1 VAACSVV
8 IVNFNAGPHL
18 REAVTS
24 ALESPLVMDVI
35 VVDNGSTDGSLTLLP
50 QVRNLSVI
58 RNGANLGFAAACNIG
73 IEQSSSEFVLL
84 LNPDCRVEGDAI
96 ERLIAVLRGR
106 PDAGMAGPLL
116 LNPDGSEQAGGRRI
130 FPTPRH
136 AVVRVLN
143 LQRLSNLFPGL
154 FGDYLLHVTPLPS
167 EPTEVEAISGACM
180 LVRRTALD
188 HVGLLDE
195 GYFMHT
201 EDLDWCME
209 FFRKGWKIVFVPDAR
224 VFHDKGI
231 SSRPRQIFVE
241 FHKHKSILRFYR
253 KQFSDRYNVV
263 QFAVLTAAVW
273 SRFSV
278 LAIRMKL
285 ASIISRF
292 RSGKTGHAP
301 HAPGFSDGRVKP
313 EIEAVPDRNGI
324 PVGVLGGTS
333 MIADYLPTL
342 LGQDYSV
349 IKFSRKDDGLAPRD
363 GPAPRHIPL
372 WISLMP
378 IYALPDYFTML
389 SGYDLRRIVCLSS
402 TSVFTKT
409 QSSDPA
415 ETTLVAQFVE
425 SERRLIAWAEANNIE
440 WVILRP
446 TLVYGGGR
454 DLNVSEIARFI
465 GRFGF
470 FPLLGAGKGLRQPV
484 HAQDVAFA
492 CCRALTGKACANRAY
507 NISGGETLTYRDMV
521 SRIFA
526 GLGRVPRIL
535 TVPYWAFAVAVRA
548 AKILPRF
555 RALSPAMARRMNQ
568 DMVFDHAE
576 AAEDLGFRPR
586 PFRPG
591 RDDLPF

>member
-1 VAACSVV
+1 MTACSVV

-24 ALESPLVMDVI
+24 ALDSPLVTDVF
-35 VVDNGSTDGSLTLLP
+35 VVDNGSTDGSLALLP
-50 QVRNLSVI
+50 QAHNLSVI

-73 IEQSSSEFVLL
+73 IRQSSSEFVLL
-84 LNPDCRVEGDAI
+84 LNPDCRVEEGAI
-96 ERLIAVLRGR
+96 ERLIVALRER

-136 AVVRVLN
+136 AAVRALN
-143 LQRLSNLFPGL
+143 LQRLSSLFPGL
-154 FGDYLLHVTPLPS
+154 FGDYLLHLTPLPS
-167 EPTEVEAISGACM
+167 DPTEVEAISGACM
-180 LVRRTALD
+180 LVRRAAID
-188 HVGLLDE
+188 DVGLLDE

-209 FFRKGWKIVFVPDAR
+209 FSRKNWQVIFVPDAR

-253 KQFSDRYNVV
+253 KHFGDRYNAL
-263 QFAVLTAAVW
+263 QFMFLTVGVW
-273 SRFSV
+273 IRFAV

-285 ASIISRF
+285 SPVFSRF
-292 RSGKTGHAP
+292 RSGETGQASNASH
-301 HAPGFSDGRVKP
+301 FSEIGVKP
-313 EIEAVPDRNGI
+313 GMEAVPDWNGI
-324 PVGVLGGTS
+324 SVGVLGGTS
-333 MIADYLPTL
+333 MIADYLPAL
-342 LGQDYSV
+342 LGPDYSA
-349 IKFSRKDDGLAPRD
+349 IKFSRKDDGLAPLD
-363 GPAPRHIPL
+363 GPAPQHIPL
-372 WISLMP
+372 WISLMS
-378 IYALPDYFTML
+378 IYALPDYFAML
-389 SGYDLRRIVCLSS
+389 SGYGVRRIVCLSS

-415 ETTLVAQFVE
+415 ETALAAQFVE
-425 SERRLIAWAEANNIE
+425 SERRLIAWAEANDIE
-440 WVILRP
+440 WIILRP

-465 GRFGF
+465 SRFGF

-484 HAQDVAFA
+484 HTQDVAFA

-521 SRIFA
+521 NRIFA

-548 AKILPRF
+548 AKVLPRF
-555 RALSPAMARRMNQ
+555 RALSPAMAQRMNQ
-568 DMVFDHAE
+568 DMIFDHAE
-576 AAEDLGFRPR
+576 AAQDLGFQPR